1 MGFQSKWDPVS
12 QLLRVGLNST
22 NVILILISLSVVL
35 WEGYQVTN
43 TYMRQPIS
51 TEQKLLPLSSIPNIL
66 MSICRSFEITDC
78 KFPLKNQPTKKNCSS
93 YQLPMYSINQS
104 DFETFFTD
112 AVTSQTPIQF
122 RDIMDYIWI
131 WNESQKFWKKVYDS
145 SIFSPE
151 NDSTLYTQQ
160 IYPYN
165 GNNTLLCYTLKEDIR
180 SFAPMLKF
188 QRKGNLSIIF
198 KIITLLSKF

>member
-198 KIITLLSKF
+198 KIITLL

>member
-43 TYMRQPIS
+43 TYMSQPIS

-112 AVTSQTPIQF
+112 AVTSQRPIQF

-131 WNESQKFWKKVYDS
+131 WNESQTIWKKVYDS
-145 SIFSPE
+145 SIFSRE

-198 KIITLLSKF
+198 KIITLL

>member
-51 TEQKLLPLSSIPNIL
+51 TEQKLLPLSSIPNIC

-122 RDIMDYIWI
+122 RYIMDYIWI
-131 WNESQKFWKKVYDS
+131 WNESQTIWKKVYDS
-145 SIFSPE
+145 SIFSRE

-165 GNNTLLCYTLKEDIR
+165 GNNTLLCFTLKEDIR

-198 KIITLLSKF
+198 KIITLL